1 MRKIFFFAG
10 AVQRTLRVC
19 GLRSSEMTLFIMS
32 PAQQDVKES
41 AIHRALRKADSVT
54 LHWNEA
60 ENGQSRNQ
68 NKSTGPAFQPANS
81 SWAHG
86 SGRPVEPG
94 PLLGLTPSL
103 PILYSPLLPQKNKS
117 SIPGL
122 LTSFTAPQLSLW
134 ARDTV
139 CLKRRVSWP
148 LARRVRVTVLRDRH
162 CDHFLWR
169 SCFFFIFKIYFAYF
183 V

>member
-1 MRKIFFFAG
+1 MRKIFFFFAG

-19 GLRSSEMTLFIMS
+19 GLHSSEMTLFIMS
-32 PAQQDVKES
+32 SAQQDVKES

-86 SGRPVEPG
+86 SGHPVEPG
-94 PLLGLTPSL
+94 PLLGLTPSF
-103 PILYSPLLPQKNKS
+103 PILYSLLLPQKNKS

-122 LTSFTAPQLSLW
+122 LTSFTAPQLRLW

-148 LARRVRVTVLRDRH
+148 LARRNVWQ
-162 CDHFLWR
+162 F
-169 SCFFFIFKIYFAYF
+169 
-183 V
+183 